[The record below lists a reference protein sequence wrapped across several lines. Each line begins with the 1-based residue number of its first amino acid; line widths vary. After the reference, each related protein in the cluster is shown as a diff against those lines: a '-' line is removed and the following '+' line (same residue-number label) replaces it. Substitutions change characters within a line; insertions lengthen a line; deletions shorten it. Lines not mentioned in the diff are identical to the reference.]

1 MQVRINGEWKE
12 YDVEQTAD
20 GQIICEALQKDW
32 SLSIMQ
38 WVHEIRIEHYH
49 DLRCNALFGYYEF
62 DGMKA
67 SDILFFRTEPEQTG
81 AAGNCGN
88 S

>member
-20 GQIICEALQKDW
+20 GRIICEALQKDW
-32 SLSIMQ
+32 SLSIME
-38 WVHEIRIEHYH
+38 WIGEIKIGYHY
-49 DLRCNALFGYYEF
+49 DLRRNVLYGYYEV
-62 DGMKA
+62 DGMAA
-67 SDILFFRTEPEQTG
+67 SNILFFRTEPEQTG